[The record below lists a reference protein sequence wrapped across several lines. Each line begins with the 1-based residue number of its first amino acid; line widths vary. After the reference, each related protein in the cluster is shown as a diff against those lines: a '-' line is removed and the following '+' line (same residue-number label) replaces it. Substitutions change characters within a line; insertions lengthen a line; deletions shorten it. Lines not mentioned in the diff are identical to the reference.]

1 MPKATLTITIP
12 EEIWIGHLTRQHDN
26 ATFRILAALSGEGD
40 TGVGLVNV
48 QTPNPTPV
56 LEALV
61 EYDAVIDVEVLELS
75 DQRVLIQFETTQ
87 PLLLDL
93 ARQSGIPL
101 AMPFSIRDGE
111 AVWEI
116 TASRDRLSDLNDQLE
131 AFGLPFT
138 VDSIHRNVDS
148 TELLTD
154 KQYQVLDVAIR
165 QGYYDTPRGCTQ
177 EDIADRLD
185 LAKST
190 CSETLHRAEA
200 KIIREFMGDQQPD
213 LEAPPDADPVV
224 A

>member
-12 EEIWIGHLTRQHDN
+12 EAVWIGDLTRRNEQ
-26 ATFRILAALSGEGD
+26 ATFNILAALSGEDD
-40 TGVGLVNV
+40 TGVGLLKV
-48 QTPNPTPV
+48 QTATPAPV
-56 LEALV
+56 LEALIG
-61 EYDAVIDVEVLELS
+61 YDAVTAVDVLELS
-75 DQRVLIQFETTQ
+75 DESVLIQFETTQ

-101 AMPFSIRDGE
+101 EMPFTIQNGD

-116 TASRDRLSDLNDQLE
+116 TASQDRLSELNDQLT

-138 VDSIHRNVDS
+138 VDSIYRNVDS
-148 TELLTD
+148 NELLTE
-154 KQYQVLDVAIR
+154 QQATVLDIAIR
-165 QGYYDTPRGCTQ
+165 EGYYDTPRTCTQ

-190 CSETLHRAEA
+190 CSETLHRAEE
-200 KIIREFMGDQQPD
+200 KVIKEYMGNNPPK
-213 LEAPPDADPVV
+213 LEVPADANPVV

>member
-12 EEIWIGHLTRQHDN
+12 EEVWIGDLTRRN
-26 ATFRILAALSGEGD
+26 EEATFQILAALSGEEN

-48 QTPNPTPV
+48 KTPTPAPV
-56 LEALV
+56 LEALL
-61 EYDAVIDVEVLELS
+61 EYDAVNDVEVLELRDES
-75 DQRVLIQFETTQ
+75 VLIQFETTQ

-101 AMPFSIRDGE
+101 EMPFSIRNGE

-116 TASRDRLSDLNDQLE
+116 TASQDRLSDLNDQLT

-138 VDSIHRNVDS
+138 VDSIYRNIDS
-148 TELLTD
+148 NELLTD
-154 KQYQVLDVAIR
+154 KQYKVLDVAIR
-165 QGYYDTPRGCTQ
+165 EGYYDTPRGCTQ
-177 EDIADRLD
+177 EDIADRLN

-200 KIIREFMGDQQPD
+200 KIIKEFMGDQLPD
-213 LEAPPDADPVV
+213 LEASIDAEPVV